1 MVTLVLIVFL
11 PDIKE
16 SFADTIIDTIDIGS
30 PPRDI
35 AYNPSNEHMYLT
47 NAEGVVVIECSTN
60 TVIDTIPLI
69 NGRGIVYNSMNNDMY
84 VEDFRRGFRD

>member
-30 PPRDI
+30 APRDI

-47 NAEGVVVIECSTN
+47 NAEGVVVIDSRLTLLL
-60 TVIDTIPLI
+60 TL
-69 NGRGIVYNSMNNDMY
+69 YLSSM
-84 VEDFRRGFRD
+84 VEVLYIIL